1 MEYLINT
8 QIKFGNGVLDLKNS
22 FNYLA
27 KKKVLLITNK
37 LIYNLYLIKLHEIL
51 KNLKCN
57 LCIKFIKDQEPIV
70 EDIDRNFKK
79 KNKKYNYILAIGGG
93 SVIDFAKAASIKI
106 SYPSKCIWDF
116 ANHKTSKKLKIGKKL
131 IPIISIPTTAGTG
144 AEITPYCVISKKK
157 NIKSTIKSKKIIPKK
172 SILDPSLLKN
182 LPRKIKFFTAI
193 DALAHSI
200 ESF

>member
-27 KKKVLLITNK
+27 KKVLLITNK

-79 KNKKYNYILAIGGG
+79 KQK
-93 SVIDFAKAASIKI
+93 V
-106 SYPSKCIWDF
+106 
-116 ANHKTSKKLKIGKKL
+116 
-131 IPIISIPTTAGTG
+131 
-144 AEITPYCVISKKK
+144 
-157 NIKSTIKSKKIIPKK
+157 
-172 SILDPSLLKN
+172 
-182 LPRKIKFFTAI
+182 
-193 DALAHSI
+193 
-200 ESF
+200 